1 MAKLWAVVWKIV
13 PMELAALLVSF
24 LSPFLPHLLKLSKP
38 VAEETGKALG
48 KKLGEGT
55 WETAKQAWGKLAPK
69 VTEKPLA
76 KGAAEALAE
85 NGQDDE
91 AQEIWLSQLKK
102 VLAANPELAEEL
114 KGLLDKD
121 AEAVEQAVNV
131 SQTVV
136 GDKNIVI
143 ASSSGSINITQS

>member
-1 MAKLWAVVWKIV
+1 
-13 PMELAALLVSF
+13 MELAALLASF
-24 LSPFLPHLLKLSKP
+24 LSPFLPHLLKLGKP

-85 NGQDDE
+85 NGEDDE

-102 VLAANPELAEEL
+102 VLVANPELAQEL
-114 KGLLDKD
+114 QGLLDKD
-121 AEAVEQAVNV
+121 AETVGQAVSV
-131 SQTVV
+131 AQSVV
-136 GDKNIVI
+136 GDRNIVI
-143 ASSSGSINITQS
+143 GSSSGSVNITQG

>member
-1 MAKLWAVVWKIV
+1 
-13 PMELAALLVSF
+13 MELAALLASF
-24 LSPFLPHLLKLSKP
+24 LTPFLPHLLKLGKP
-38 VAEETGKALG
+38 VAEEAGKALG
-48 KKLGEGT
+48 GKLGEGT

-76 KGAAEALAE
+76 KGATEALAV

-102 VLAANPELAEEL
+102 VLTANPDLAKDL
-114 KGLLDKD
+114 QGLLDQEAD
-121 AEAVEQAVNV
+121 AVAQAVNV

-143 ASSSGSINITQS
+143 GSASGPINITQG